1 MDIGDLPIVPN
12 SVFLGEVLH
21 PFLPTCGAVF
31 GSENPLGSRK
41 FLPTPTWILMLQGI
55 LLELGIWGEQ
65 DGFDSEFDSELASW
79 SKTDHV
85 TSWIGDGLGF
95 QEVR

>member
-1 MDIGDLPIVPN
+1 
-12 SVFLGEVLH
+12 
-21 PFLPTCGAVF
+21 
-31 GSENPLGSRK
+31 
-41 FLPTPTWILMLQGI
+41 MLQGI